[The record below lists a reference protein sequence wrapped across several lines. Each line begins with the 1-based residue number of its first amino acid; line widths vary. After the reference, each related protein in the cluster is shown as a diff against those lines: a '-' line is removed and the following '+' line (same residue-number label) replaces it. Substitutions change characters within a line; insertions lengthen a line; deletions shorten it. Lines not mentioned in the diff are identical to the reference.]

1 MSNASQ
7 AWLRQDA
14 MVGGDHKW
22 LAGGDWTIEHYASL
36 AKSVSAAR
44 ISHAEGY
51 ATPLLDWTQV
61 QRLDTAGAALLVEIL
76 GPDSI
81 LDRPEAAPNLSSD
94 RLALMRALAA
104 AATDQQK
111 TEKAAVSGNP
121 LLRGLGR
128 IGLTLEQGCRACL
141 GLAGFVGQIIETW
154 SRTVRH
160 PRRWRATSVI
170 AQIQRSA
177 VDAIPI

>member
-61 QRLDTAGAALLVEIL
+61 QRLDTAGARGAL
-76 GPDSI
+76 
-81 LDRPEAAPNLSSD
+81 
-94 RLALMRALAA
+94 
-104 AATDQQK
+104 
-111 TEKAAVSGNP
+111 
-121 LLRGLGR
+121 
-128 IGLTLEQGCRACL
+128 
-141 GLAGFVGQIIETW
+141 VGQLH
-154 SRTVRH
+154 SGVFQ
-160 PRRWRATSVI
+160 AKVI
-170 AQIQRSA
+170 QH
-177 VDAIPI
+177 

>member
-76 GPDSI
+76 GQTRYS
-81 LDRPEAAPNLSSD
+81 
-94 RLALMRALAA
+94 
-104 AATDQQK
+104 T
-111 TEKAAVSGNP
+111 
-121 LLRGLGR
+121 GR
-128 IGLTLEQGCRACL
+128 RQL
-141 GLAGFVGQIIETW
+141 QIC
-154 SRTVRH
+154 
-160 PRRWRATSVI
+160 PRI
-170 AQIQRSA
+170 AS
-177 VDAIPI
+177 P

>member
-1 MSNASQ
+1 
-7 AWLRQDA
+7 
-14 MVGGDHKW
+14 KW

-81 LDRPEAAPNLSSD
+81 LDRPEAAPNLSPD
-94 RLALMRALAA
+94 RLALMKALAA
-104 AATDQQK
+104 AATAQQK
-111 TEKAAVSGNP
+111 TDKAAVSGNP

-128 IGLTLEQGCRACL
+128 IGL
-141 GLAGFVGQIIETW
+141 
-154 SRTVRH
+154 
-160 PRRWRATSVI
+160 
-170 AQIQRSA
+170 
-177 VDAIPI
+177 

>member
-1 MSNASQ
+1 
-7 AWLRQDA
+7 

-81 LDRPEAAPNLSSD
+81 LDRYRRQLQICP
-94 RLALMRALAA
+94 
-104 AATDQQK
+104 
-111 TEKAAVSGNP
+111 
-121 LLRGLGR
+121 R
-128 IGLTLEQGCRACL
+128 IA
-141 GLAGFVGQIIETW
+141 
-154 SRTVRH
+154 S
-160 PRRWRATSVI
+160 P
-170 AQIQRSA
+170 
-177 VDAIPI
+177 